1 MTTAISKMDSKVLEN
16 AAIANAAQALQGSV
30 SGLRVTNTSGAPGSS
45 PTIVLRGGAGI
56 ESAGSPLVVVDGVV
70 RSMDDVNPADIE
82 SIQVLKD
89 AASTAIY
96 GARANNGVILV
107 QTKKGKEGV
116 AQISYKILRVV

>member
-56 ESAGSPLVVVDGVV
+56 DLPEV
-70 RSMDDVNPADIE
+70 RWW
-82 SIQVLKD
+82 
-89 AASTAIY
+89 
-96 GARANNGVILV
+96 
-107 QTKKGKEGV
+107 
-116 AQISYKILRVV
+116 